1 MTVFPDG
8 SKERLHGHNYY
19 LSLTVELSTIEFA
32 SMVDFGPIKVAMAG
46 LCQTWKERT
55 LLATENPY
63 FEIISQTEVEIEFL
77 LCKQRYVLP
86 RGDVLL
92 LPIDNLA
99 VEPLSKLACE
109 LLLHEL
115 RDILNPDVVLAIEVT
130 VEENPGQ
137 GATTRHTLDSG
148 LAKVL

>member
-19 LSLTVELSTIEFA
+19 LSLTLELHSIAFA
-32 SMVDFGPIKVAMAG
+32 EMVDFAPIKKAIAK
-46 LCQTWKERT
+46 LCQEWKEHT

-63 FEIISQTEVEIEFL
+63 YELISLSDEEIEFR
-77 LCKQRYVLP
+77 LCKARYVLP
-86 RGDVLL
+86 REDVVL

-99 VEPLSKLACE
+99 VEPLSELACQKIVADLGD
-109 LLLHEL
+109 LLV
-115 RDILNPDVVLAIEVT
+115 PGVVEAIEVS

-137 GATTRHTLDSG
+137 GATTRHRIERP
-148 LAKVL
+148 